1 MDRSGLWALL
11 LATAAG
17 MSTMIGAVIIFLT
30 KTKSEKLIS
39 GAMGF
44 AAGMMITVSLIELY
58 PTARADLST
67 GSSEFWG
74 TILSVLF
81 LMAGVLFAKLL
92 DKLVPHAEYDPALGE
107 SPHKNMLRVGM
118 VSAIAILIHNFPE
131 GIATFAAGYQDLNM
145 GISIAVAIAMH
156 NIPEGISV
164 ALPIYYG
171 TNSRKKALWFTFL
184 SGVAEPIG
192 ALLAWLLL
200 APILSDFLMGVL
212 FAVVAGIMLYISFEE
227 LVPSSRQYG
236 YNSVA
241 LWSLFAGVCIM
252 PISLAI

>member
-1 MDRSGLWALL
+1 MEHNGLWAML
-11 LATAAG
+11 LATLAG
-17 MSTMIGAVIIFLT
+17 MSTLIGAVIIFFT

-44 AAGMMITVSLIELY
+44 AAGMMITVSLVELF
-58 PTARADLST
+58 PTAQESFSQNGQLV
-67 GSSEFWG
+67 G
-74 TILSVLF
+74 TLLSVLF
-81 LMAGVLFAKLL
+81 LMVGVGVAKLL
-92 DKLVPHAEYDPALGE
+92 DKLVPHAEFDETTGE
-107 SPHKNMLRVGM
+107 APHKNMLRVGM

-131 GIATFAAGYQDLNM
+131 GIATFTAGYQDLHM

-171 TNSRKKALWFTFL
+171 TSSKKKALWYTFL
-184 SGVAEPIG
+184 SGIAEPVG

-200 APILSDFLMGVL
+200 APILNDFIMGVL
-212 FAVVAGIMLYISFEE
+212 FAIVAGIMLYISFEE
-227 LVPSSRQYG
+227 LIPSSRQYG
-236 YNSVA
+236 FNTIA

>member
-1 MDRSGLWALL
+1 MDHSGLWALL

-81 LMAGVLFAKLL
+81 LMVGVLFAKLL

-118 VSAIAILIHNFPE
+118 VS
-131 GIATFAAGYQDLNM
+131 
-145 GISIAVAIAMH
+145 AIAMH

-212 FAVVAGIMLYISFEE
+212 FAIVAGIMLYISFEE